1 MAHLC
6 GGNHA
11 HPDCAALESPAPAR
25 GEPPRSWRAH
35 DPFRYPLDGTWRFR
49 FSDSPLDAPGD
60 AADPDLDDSD
70 WDEIEVPGHWVLD
83 PAGRYNRPSYTNIVY
98 PIPLDPPHVPDANPT
113 GDHRVRFEVPAAWA
127 GVDRVLLRFDGVESY
142 AVVHVNGRPAG
153 TVTGSRLPLELDVTP
168 LLRPGPNLL
177 HVRVFQWSAQTYV
190 EDQDQWWLPGLFRSV
205 SLVGRPRA
213 GLEDVWLR
221 ADFEP
226 ATGRGALDPEIVA
239 VPDAYPVRLIVDELG
254 IDVTWASAAE
264 VGPLDVG
271 AVTPW
276 SADRPRLYDA
286 TVENRAEGVRLRVGF
301 RRSEIRGRSWLI
313 NGRRL
318 RLRGV
323 NRHEFDPV
331 RGRCFDEDAARAGL
345 ILMKRHHINA
355 LRTSHYPPHPRLLD
369 LCDELGFWVV
379 DECDLETHGFEL
391 HGWRG
396 NPSDDPV
403 WRANLLDRMARLVE
417 RDKNHASVIGWSLG
431 NESGTGANLAA
442 MAAFVHRRDPG
453 RPVHYEGDHEG
464 AYTDVVSRM
473 YEPLLGMADLAAG
486 VGPAGTGRPG
496 QAARLTDRPAILC
509 EYAHAMGNG
518 PGGLADYEEA
528 FETLPG
534 WHGGFVW
541 EWRDHGL
548 ATRTADGVPF
558 HGYGG
563 DFGEVLHDDSFVMD
577 GLVTADGRP
586 SPALA
591 EVAAVFAPV
600 VFAPAAGRIG
610 VQNRYHCRD
619 TGHLIF
625 RWVVETGGE
634 SVTGG
639 VLPNPGVPADA
650 SGELAWPA
658 VPLDPAADTWL
669 TVTAELAGDEP
680 WAPAGHVVGRGR
692 LRLDAAPPVPVPAPT
707 AAPAVTDAA
716 IAVGCVRLH
725 PRTGALLAWG
735 GVPVADAGVTLWRAP
750 TENDSLATFGSYE
763 LADVA
768 ETRGRG
774 VPGPP
779 SAERW
784 RRAGLDRLV
793 TRTIGVRVDGD
804 VVEVVQRLLP
814 AQGAAGA
821 EVTYRW
827 HAVAGDAVCRISVA
841 PVGVRVDT
849 TWPRI
854 GYHLLLPDGYA
865 DAEWFGLG
873 PGEAYPDSLAAA
885 RVGRF
890 AAPIDELTFPYAV
903 PQETGHRPGL
913 RDLRLSGPGL
923 PTLTVVALGS
933 ALPGF
938 TVARH
943 DAHEWT
949 AARHQHEL
957 PRSRGVHLTLD
968 AAQHGLGSRSCGPDV
983 LPAYQLW
990 PRAAEI
996 VVLLR
1001 GG

>member
-1 MAHLC
+1 MARLC
-6 GGNHA
+6 GGRHPHA
-11 HPDCAALESPAPAR
+11 DCAGLESPAPAR
-25 GEPPRSWRAH
+25 GEPPRSWRTDEPLRH
-35 DPFRYPLDGTWRFR
+35 PLDGFWRFR
-49 FSDSPLDAPGD
+49 FSPSPSAAAD
-60 AADPDLDDSD
+60 AADPDLDDSG
-70 WDEIEVPGHWVLD
+70 WDELAVPGHWVLD
-83 PAGRYNRPSYTNIVY
+83 PAGRYNGPIYTNIAY

-113 GDHRVRFEVPAAWA
+113 GDYRRQFVVPERW
-127 GVDRVLLRFDGVESY
+127 GPVDRVLLRFDGVESY
-142 AVVHVNGRPAG
+142 AVAHVNGAPAG
-153 TVTGSRLPLELDVTP
+153 VVTGSRLPLELDVTA
-168 LLRPGPNLL
+168 LVRPGPNLL

-205 SLVGRPRA
+205 SLVGRPA
-213 GLEDVWLR
+213 DALDDVWLR
-221 ADFEP
+221 ADYEP
-226 ATGRGALDPEIVA
+226 ATGRGLLDPEVVA
-239 VPDAYPVRLIVDELG
+239 GPDAYPVRLVVEELG
-254 IDVTWASAAE
+254 IDVVWDSPAAVRPVD
-264 VGPLDVG
+264 VGP
-271 AVTPW
+271 VTPW

-286 TVENRAEGVRLRVGF
+286 LVENAAEGVRLRVGF
-301 RRSEIRGRSWLI
+301 RRTEIRGRAWLV

-345 ILMKRHHINA
+345 QLMKRHHVNA
-355 LRTSHYPPHPRLLD
+355 IRTSHYPPHPRLLD

-396 NPSDDPV
+396 NPSDDPA
-403 WRANLLDRMARLVE
+403 WRDNLLDRMARLVE
-417 RDKNHASVIGWSLG
+417 RDKNHPSVIAWSLG

-442 MAAFVHRRDPG
+442 MAAYAHRRDPG
-453 RPVHYEGDHEG
+453 RPLHYEGDHEG

-486 VGPAGTGRPG
+486 VGSALTGRPA
-496 QAARLTDRPAILC
+496 QAARLSDRPLILC

-548 ATRTADGVPF
+548 ATVTAEGVPF

-563 DFGEVLHDDSFVMD
+563 DFGEVLHDGSFVMD
-577 GLVTADGRP
+577 GLVTADGTP

-591 EVAAVFAPV
+591 ELAAVIAPV
-600 VFAPAAGRIG
+600 RFALSAGRLA
-610 VQNRYHCRD
+610 VQNRHHCLD
-619 TGHLIF
+619 TGHLTF
-625 RWVVETGGE
+625 RWVVEVRG
-634 SVTGG
+634 VRVAGG

-650 SGELAWPA
+650 TGELALPGVPPA
-658 VPLDPAADTWL
+658 PEADTWL
-669 TVTAELAGDEP
+669 TVTAELARDEP
-680 WAPAGHVVGRGR
+680 WAPAGHVGGRGQF
-692 LRLDAAPPVPVPAPT
+692 RLDAAAPAAVPAPT
-707 AAPAVTDAA
+707 AAPGVTEEA
-716 IAVGCVRLH
+716 ITVGCVRLH
-725 PRTGALLAWG
+725 RRTGALLAWG
-735 GVPVADAGVTLWRAP
+735 GVEVAEAGVDLWRAP

-763 LADVA
+763 LADVV
-768 ETRGRG
+768 ETRGLG
-774 VPGPP
+774 VPGPS

-793 TRTIGVRVDGD
+793 TRTVGVRVDGD
-804 VVEVVQRLLP
+804 AVEVVQRLLP
-814 AQGAAGA
+814 AQGVAGA

-827 HAVAGDAVCRISVA
+827 HEVAGDAVCRIAVA
-841 PVGVRVDT
+841 PIGVRIDT

-854 GYHLLLPDGYA
+854 GYHLLLPGGYGEA
-865 DAEWFGLG
+865 AWFGLG
-873 PGEAYPDSLAAA
+873 PGEAYADSRAAA

-890 AAPIDELTFPYAV
+890 AAPIDDLTFPYAV

-913 RDLRLSGPGL
+913 RELRLTGAGL
-923 PTLTVVALGS
+923 PALTVSALGPR
-933 ALPGF
+933 LPGF
-938 TVARH
+938 TLARH

-957 PRSRGVHLTLD
+957 PPSRGVHLYLD

-983 LPAYQLW
+983 APEHQLW

-996 VVLLR
+996 VVRLGR
-1001 GG
+1001 T